1 MELHRIVSRRNRL
14 IIVAIITSETKVN
27 VYGTT
32 RRNIYKT
39 VIFNVLVVPALESE
53 KLVNH
58 SEAVSS
64 YIEIKLK

>member
-1 MELHRIVSRRNRL
+1 
-14 IIVAIITSETKVN
+14 VAIITSETKVN